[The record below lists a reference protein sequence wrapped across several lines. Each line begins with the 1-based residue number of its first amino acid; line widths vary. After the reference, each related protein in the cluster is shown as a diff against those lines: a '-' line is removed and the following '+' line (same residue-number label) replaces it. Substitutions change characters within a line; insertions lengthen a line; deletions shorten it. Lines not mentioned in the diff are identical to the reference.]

1 MYFQPGGI
9 RVCNT
14 ESVILSAED
23 VSKHS
28 FLVNFPDTG
37 FVPESKSLQ
46 LLIYGEI
53 FNTILFK
60 FFQCVFTIYILR

>member
-14 ESVILSAED
+14 ESVILDAED
-23 VSKHS
+23 VSNHT
-28 FLVNFPDTG
+28 FQVEFPETG

-53 FNTILFK
+53 FNIILFK
-60 FFQCVFTIYILR
+60 FFQCVFNIYILR